1 MMQPTNVMIYVFC
14 YAMFFVLSWM
24 SKVNNNQRLMNED
37 GSITSKPGNLIGTH
51 IIGILWL
58 GAVPLIMLKH
68 PGVKILTGSQMPDIA
83 AVILFILIF
92 VLLISIAFR
101 QSEDIIAKKQRSL
114 DVINQLSANF
124 VIRYFIIRITFLF
137 VYELWFRGFL
147 LFDCIS
153 WMGIPAAVALNVLL
167 YVLLH
172 IFNSK
177 KEMLACIPFGLLVCF
192 LSITCNAVWPAI
204 ILHIG
209 FSLVYELNI
218 YRSYLFTSKTV
229 RL

>member
-1 MMQPTNVMIYVFC
+1 MQTANIMIYLFC
-14 YAMFFVLSWM
+14 YIMFFVLSWM
-24 SKVNNNQRLMNED
+24 GKVNNNQRLMNDE
-37 GSITSKPGNLIGTH
+37 GTLTSKPGNLIGSH

-58 GAVPLIMLKH
+58 GVVPIILLKH
-68 PGVKILTGSQMPDIA
+68 SVMKVLTGNQIPQISF
-83 AVILFILIF
+83 VIFYILIF
-92 VLLISIAFR
+92 ALIISIAFK
-101 QSEDIIAKKQRSL
+101 QSENIIAKKQGSSESF
-114 DVINQLSANF
+114 NQPGSTF
-124 VIRYFIIRITFLF
+124 FIRYFIIRVLFLF

-147 LFDCIS
+147 LFDSIS
-153 WMGIPAAVALNVLL
+153 SMGIPAAVALNVFL

-192 LSITCNAVWPAI
+192 LSIVFNAVWPAI
-204 ILHIG
+204 MLHIG

-218 YRSYLFTSKTV
+218 YRSYIYTSKTV

>member
-1 MMQPTNVMIYVFC
+1 MQTTTIMIYVFC
-14 YAMFFVLSWM
+14 YMMFFVLSWI
-24 SKVNNNQRLMNED
+24 SKSNNNQRLISDE
-37 GSITSKPGNLIGTH
+37 GAFTAKPGNLIGTH

-68 PGVKILTGSQMPDIA
+68 PGVKILIGSQMPDIS

-92 VLLISIAFR
+92 ALLISIAFR
-101 QSEDIIAKKQRSL
+101 LGEDLKAKKQRST
-114 DVINQLSANF
+114 DVLNQLSTNF
-124 VIRYFIIRITFLF
+124 VIRYFIIRIIFLF

-153 WMGIPAAVALNVLL
+153 WMGIPVAVVLNVFL

-177 KEMLACIPFGLLVCF
+177 KELLACIPFGLLVCF

-218 YRSYLFTSKTV
+218 YLSYFYTSKTV